1 MPFRSRD
8 SSINSRKDDMEDQD
22 GQDVAPPVTDL
33 PESANKDLMLNH
45 PLGKIVLN
53 IAATSNEIARKS
65 KHYGNILNLNN
76 ICDQFADSMQLESKR
91 FSQHVDENSKKL
103 SAMQPDIE
111 KALLNKELDFVH
123 LNQSITPPNF
133 ASEDTGKLQE
143 ASKVFPVKNKFN
155 GTNRS
160 ILEFLQDINFCQET
174 CKLSEKEFLE
184 MLLRCTTQKCYNI
197 LVQYMAIGFSTSD
210 IYLSLLLLF
219 DTRSTPTDCRKQ
231 LAHLTAH
238 KSMNIIELQNKIM
251 YLAGRTASD
260 LPPGAARQSVYNLEA
275 CRALMSAL
283 PSQSSH
289 LVTSKYNIL
298 TARLTTAPTFVQLL
312 KILAPHQDL
321 INQDIQNN
329 GTVTH
334 NSKHYTKNPAN
345 YVGRKG
351 HIFTMDIQNQGES
364 INTAGSAV
372 HDNKIQKRYGANR
385 PPMGKKPQAFQ
396 RYNKGYKMNNAP
408 RFDRD
413 RGNTIKQGCSLCG
426 GTNHTAASIC
436 YKMRTDSNK
445 IIEVVPTYTP
455 CDVCEKVLGKK
466 LYHPAKFCISRPTYP
481 KATRGREDKQGR
493 RQ

>member
-8 SSINSRKDDMEDQD
+8 SSANSQSENAEEQSHDIPPPINEGVD
-22 GQDVAPPVTDL
+22 
-33 PESANKDLMLNH
+33 SANKELMLNH

-53 IAATSNEIARKS
+53 IAATSNELARKS

-76 ICDQFADSMQLESKR
+76 ICDQFADSMQLDSKR
-91 FSQHVDENSKKL
+91 FSQHADDNNKKL
-103 SAMQPDIE
+103 SEMRPDIE

-123 LNQSITPPNF
+123 LNQSITPPTF
-133 ASEDTGKLQE
+133 ATEDTNNLKE

-197 LVQYMAIGFSTSD
+197 LIQYMAIGFSISD

-219 DTRSTPTDCRKQ
+219 DNRSTPTDCRKQ
-231 LAHLTAH
+231 LASLTAP
-238 KSMNIIELQNKIM
+238 KTMNIIELQNKIM

-260 LPPGAARQSVYNLEA
+260 LPAGPARQSVYNLEA

-298 TARLTTAPTFVQLL
+298 TARLSAAPTFVQLL

-321 INQDIQNN
+321 INQDIRQNGHTAHISKYYHKRTEGYESKRGKVFSLN
-329 GTVTH
+329 AAENESARKYSAKIATRDNMHRNRFGAYNNPTDKNARDSLMLNSDR
-334 NSKHYTKNPAN
+334 NSKT
-345 YVGRKG
+345 
-351 HIFTMDIQNQGES
+351 
-364 INTAGSAV
+364 
-372 HDNKIQKRYGANR
+372 
-385 PPMGKKPQAFQ
+385 
-396 RYNKGYKMNNAP
+396 
-408 RFDRD
+408 
-413 RGNTIKQGCSLCG
+413 KQGCSLCG
-426 GTNHTAASIC
+426 GMNHTAASIC
-436 YKMRTDSNK
+436 YKMRTDENQ
-445 IIEVVPTYTP
+445 IVEVVPTYTH
-455 CDVCEKVLGKK
+455 CKTCETKLGKK
-466 LYHPAKFCISRPTYP
+466 LYHPTKFCISRPSYP
-481 KATRGREDKQGR
+481 KPPRGRQDRSR

>member
-8 SSINSRKDDMEDQD
+8 SSINSRKDDMEEQEN
-22 GQDVAPPVTDL
+22 QEVAPPITEL
-33 PESANKDLMLNH
+33 TESANKELMLNH

-76 ICDQFADSMQLESKR
+76 ICDQFADSMQLDSKR
-91 FSQHVDENSKKL
+91 FSQHADENSKKL
-103 SAMQPDIE
+103 SEMQPDIE

-123 LNQSITPPNF
+123 LNQSITPPTF
-133 ASEDTGKLQE
+133 ASVDTGKLQE
-143 ASKVFPVKNKFN
+143 ASKVFPVKHKFN

-160 ILEFLQDINFCQET
+160 ILEFLQDVNFCQET

-231 LAHLTAH
+231 LAQLTAH

-260 LPPGAARQSVYNLEA
+260 LPPGNARQSVYNLEA

-329 GTVTH
+329 GAVTH
-334 NSKHYTKNPAN
+334 NAKHYTKNPAN
-345 YVGRKG
+345 FVNRRGK
-351 HIFTMDIQNQGES
+351 IFTMDIQNQDRPEG
-364 INTAGSAV
+364 TAEGAGN
-372 HDNKIQKRYGANR
+372 DIRIRRRYGANK
-385 PPMGKKPQAFQ
+385 PLMGKKPQVFQ
-396 RYNKGYKMNNAP
+396 RYNKDNNMRDAQRFNRDKNKMVN
-408 RFDRD
+408 
-413 RGNTIKQGCSLCG
+413 QGCSLCG

-445 IIEVVPTYTP
+445 IVEVVPTYKACGT
-455 CDVCEKVLGKK
+455 CEKILGKK

-481 KATRGREDKQGR
+481 KPTRGREDRQGR

>member
-8 SSINSRKDDMEDQD
+8 SSANSRNDETEDQNN
-22 GQDVAPPVTDL
+22 QDLIPPGSEM

-76 ICDQFADSMQLESKR
+76 ICDQFADSMKLDSQR
-91 FSQHVDENSKKL
+91 FSQHVDDNSKKL

-123 LNQSITPPNF
+123 LNQSITPPVF
-133 ASEDTGKLQE
+133 ANEDSGKLQE

-160 ILEFLQDINFCQET
+160 VLEFLQDINFCQDT

-260 LPPGAARQSVYNLEA
+260 LPPGNARQSVYNLEA

-321 INQDIQNN
+321 INQDIRQN
-329 GTVTH
+329 GATSH
-334 NSKHYTKNPAN
+334 NAKHYTKTPADF
-345 YVGRKG
+345 VGRRG
-351 HIFTMDIQNQGES
+351 NVFNLDVDG
-364 INTAGSAV
+364 A
-372 HDNKIQKRYGANR
+372 DNDGLKTGNAYNYGRPPSRVGANR
-385 PPMGKKPQAFQ
+385 PPM
-396 RYNKGYKMNNAP
+396 RN
-408 RFDRD
+408 
-413 RGNTIKQGCSLCG
+413 RGNNFQKYERNNHARGTPKVNEGKGSNINQGCSLCG
-426 GTNHTAASIC
+426 GENHTAASIC

-445 IIEVVPTYTP
+445 VVEVVPTYKP
-455 CDVCEKVLGKK
+455 CPTCETALGKK

-481 KATRGREDKQGR
+481 KPTRGRGNGQAR